1 MGESDTSVVTVTP
14 FSGLGKDLGYKVP
27 PTLIGQIS
35 VGSLVRVPIRGQT
48 VPAVVRSF
56 GLTEDFPLEKLKA
69 IMGLVQPLPV
79 FTPELVKLAEWI
91 SGYYACNLAA
101 VFESMIPAAVRKGM
115 RAKQQTLIRCGK
127 RPTEQELNALR
138 KRSPKQAE
146 LLDYLFSHPPTESH
160 PKGKLLAD
168 LKLSDS
174 TCKSLIEKGFA
185 EEILAATDRDA
196 YTDQLS
202 HAELVATQGHDLT
215 EEQAAAVASISQS
228 VAAKDFKVHLLHGV
242 TGSGKTEVY
251 LKTLQQVVAEGGGA
265 IFLVPEVALTPQTV
279 GRLRSRLDASGVR
292 SVVWH
297 SGLSDGERYDAW
309 QALASGQARLVVGAR
324 SAVFSPVQNLKL
336 IIVDEE
342 HEPSYKQDEAPRYHG
357 RDVAVY
363 RAFLNKAI
371 CVLGSATPSL
381 ESYLNAQNGK
391 YALNKLTTRVDDR
404 KLPVFFVTDMRI
416 EKRGDMGPSLF
427 SRLLIDKL
435 QERLDRKEQSIL
447 FINRRGFNT
456 SCLCPD
462 CGHVPTCDHCS
473 VPLTYHRTDNVIRC
487 HFCGFEQ
494 PTPQHCPKCHSQA
507 IKWKGAGTQRIE
519 AVAQKLLPTAK
530 IVRIDADS
538 MKRKNLF
545 REILADFRRGKIDIL
560 VGTQMIAKGL
570 DFPNVTLVGLL
581 DADIALHMPDFRA
594 SERSFQLLVQVA
606 GRAGRGDRSGEVV
619 VQSFLPHSPP
629 IQYAR
634 RQDFDGFIEEEMNNR
649 RAFNY
654 PPYRHLIHHCFRGQ
668 NEDKVAF
675 YAEHWLRH
683 LEKQEGISGI
693 EIRGPVPAPIEK
705 IRDEYRHQIW
715 YFTPSIPRTITLL
728 LRIRKDFPTD
738 NDVYDFFDVDAINLM

>member
-1 MGESDTSVVTVTP
+1 MSDVSPEIVTVTP
-14 FSGLGKDLGYKVP
+14 FSGVGKDLGYKIP
-27 PTLIGQIS
+27 PIYIGQIAI
-35 VGSLVRVPIRGQT
+35 GSLVRVPLRGQT
-48 VPAVVRSF
+48 VPAVVRRF
-56 GLTEDFPLEKLKA
+56 GLSEPFPIEKLKT
-69 IMGLVQPLPV
+69 ISGLIQPLPV
-79 FTPELVKLAEWI
+79 FTQELVKLAEWI

-115 RAKQQTLIRCGK
+115 RAKQQTLIRRGR
-127 RPTEQELNALR
+127 RPTEEELNALR
-138 KRSPKQAE
+138 KRSPKQAV
-146 LLDYLFSHPPTESH
+146 LLDYLFSHPSTETHLRS
-160 PKGKLLAD
+160 KLLAD
-168 LKLSDS
+168 LNLSES
-174 TCKSLIEKGFA
+174 TSKSLVAKGFA
-185 EEILAATDRDA
+185 EEVLAATERDA

-202 HAELVATQGHDLT
+202 EAELVSTTGHDLT
-215 EEQAAAVASISQS
+215 QEQETAVTSIAQS
-228 VAAKDFKVHLLHGV
+228 VDSRAFKVHLLHGV

-251 LKTLQQVVAEGGGA
+251 LKILQKVIEDGGGA

-324 SAVFSPVQNLKL
+324 SAIFSPVQNLRL

-357 RDVAVY
+357 RDIAVY
-363 RAFLNKAI
+363 RAYLNQAI

-381 ESYLNAQNGK
+381 ESHLNAQNGK
-391 YALNKLTTRVDDR
+391 YALNRLTTRVDDR
-404 KLPVFFVTDMRI
+404 KLPVFFVTDMRR
-416 EKRGDMGPSLF
+416 ETKGDMGPSLF

-435 QERLDRKEQSIL
+435 QERLERKEQSIL
-447 FINRRGFNT
+447 FLNRRGFNT
-456 SCLCPD
+456 SSLCPD

-473 VPLTYHRTDNVIRC
+473 VPLTYHRTDDVIRC

-494 PTPQHCPKCHSQA
+494 PLPQHCPKCHSPA

-519 AVAQKLLPTAK
+519 AVAQKLLPNAR

-619 VQSFLPHSPP
+619 VQSYLPHSPP

-649 RAFNY
+649 RTFNY
-654 PPYRHLIHHCFRGQ
+654 PPFRHLIHHCFRGQ
-668 NEDKVAF
+668 NEEKVAF
-675 YAEHWLRH
+675 FAEQWLRH
-683 LEKQEGISGI
+683 LEKQEGIEGI

-715 YFTPSIPRTITLL
+715 YFTASVTKTIPLL

-738 NDVYDFFDVDAINLM
+738 SSVYDFFDVDAVNLM